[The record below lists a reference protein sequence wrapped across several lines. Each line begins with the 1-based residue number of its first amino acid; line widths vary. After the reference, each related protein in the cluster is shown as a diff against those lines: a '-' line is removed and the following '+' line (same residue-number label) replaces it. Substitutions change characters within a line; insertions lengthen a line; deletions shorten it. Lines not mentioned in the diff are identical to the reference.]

1 MVDAAIGRN
10 VNNTAACRQTC
21 QLVSLLVCELN
32 KGQVPL
38 LLFRDAEFAVPF
50 LELVNLRLHLPAAV
64 QRDFAA
70 GGKGSER
77 KAKHSQED
85 QKFAFARHIILQRL
99 LMH

>member
-1 MVDAAIGRN
+1 MVDATIGRN
-10 VNNTAACRQTC
+10 VNNTAACRQAC

-64 QRDFAA
+64 QCDFAA
-70 GGKGSER
+70 GGKGSEG
-77 KAKHSQED
+77 KAEYSEYD
-85 QKFAFARHIILQRL
+85 
-99 LMH
+99 